1 VSEVTDA
8 RPDGISALISALT
21 TQRPEG
27 YDEAYGSMVEGLREF
42 LDALA
47 GAGLEIEDA
56 DTLRELFAEW
66 TPRLKELEVDELRR
80 PWGHLVG
87 RKGHGQILVPD
98 LYDVELE
105 GQERRAKVVLGRFYV
120 GENMAA
126 HGGAVMVL
134 FDDFLGGM
142 LYHLGLPPSRTAYLK
157 TDFKAIT
164 PVGEELQVIGR
175 VDRIEGRKRFVTG
188 ELRHGDT
195 VCAVVEGLWVELLPG
210 QG

>member
-1 VSEVTDA
+1 MPEVTTA
-8 RPDGISALISALT
+8 QTDGISALISALST
-21 TQRPEG
+21 SRPEG
-27 YDEAYGSMVEGLREF
+27 YDESYGSMVEALRDF

-47 GAGLEIEDA
+47 GADLEIDDA
-56 DTLRELFAEW
+56 DRLRELFSEW
-66 TPRLKELEVDELRR
+66 TPRLRDIEVDELHR
-80 PWGHLVG
+80 PWGHLIG

-98 LYDVELE
+98 LYDTELDE
-105 GQERRAKVVLGRFYV
+105 QERRAKVVLGRFYV

-142 LYHLGLPPSRTAYLK
+142 LFHLGLPPSRTAYLK

-164 PVGEELQVIGR
+164 PIGEELQVIGR
-175 VDRIEGRKRFVTG
+175 VERIEGRKRFVTG

-195 VCAVVEGLWVELLPG
+195 VCAVAEGLWVELLPG